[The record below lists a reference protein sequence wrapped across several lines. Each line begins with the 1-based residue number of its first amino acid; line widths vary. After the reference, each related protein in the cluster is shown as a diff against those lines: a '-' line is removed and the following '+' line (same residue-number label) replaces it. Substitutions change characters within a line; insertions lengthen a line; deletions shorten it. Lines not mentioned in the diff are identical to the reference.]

1 MAADL
6 DLLVGAHSGPT
17 HSIGATCVVGFLT
30 YVVGRRGRFAL
41 AVSAAYA
48 SHILLDWLG
57 SDSAPPIG
65 IMALWPFTRE
75 YYESSLHLFYAIS
88 RRYSSPD
95 FWNLNVRAVAR
106 ELLVLTPVTLASA
119 FLNRRRSQYS

>member
-6 DLLVGAHSGPT
+6 DLLVGAHSGAS
-17 HSIGATCVVGFLT
+17 HSIGAALAVGVLA
-30 YVVGRRGRFAL
+30 YVIGRRGRFAL
-41 AVSAAYA
+41 ALGAAYA

-75 YYESSLHLFYAIS
+75 YYESTLHLFSAIS
-88 RRYSSPD
+88 RRYRSPD
-95 FWNLNVRAVAR
+95 FWSLNLRAVVR
-106 ELLVLTPVTLASA
+106 EAIVLIPLALGA
-119 FLNRRRSQYS
+119 AVLNRRRSQYL